1 MYKNRRF
8 NLYKIMYSSDGQKH
22 YYAKASEEW
31 IEVSEAVFRLL
42 DSTER
47 RQQYLDS
54 KHIRNHD
61 VSIELLDSLLKNDS
75 NYKLALQIADLDT
88 PEKRLLEKETE
99 LLRLLLI
106 RILPLCIDKLP
117 DQDKAL
123 IKALFYS
130 GVPVGKYA
138 EKMGI
143 DRKGVFTRKKRILN
157 KLRNDLI
164 AQLGYFVDGGDLYD
178 E

>member
-106 RILPLCIDKLP
+106 RILQIGR
-117 DQDKAL
+117 AH
-123 IKALFYS
+123 
-130 GVPVGKYA
+130 V
-138 EKMGI
+138 
-143 DRKGVFTRKKRILN
+143 
-157 KLRNDLI
+157 
-164 AQLGYFVDGGDLYD
+164 
-178 E
+178 